1 MRYSECSGLRRYG
14 RKVFLLGPFRPVR
27 AADLGRHS
35 GVELSYEAAGA
46 EVTAPGQL
54 FEVAPITVGEVEYSA
69 FKNAPGTF
77 RDLFSLARG
86 YGDKTFLVYE
96 NERWTFSDV
105 MGQVD
110 ALASVLVGRYRV
122 SRGDRVAIG
131 MRNYPEW
138 VISFAAITSI
148 GAISVSLNA
157 WWVEDELDYALSDSG
172 ATVMIADE
180 ERIERSRDACKRL
193 NVSVIGVR
201 CSDSIETDRWD
212 ELVRVGAAMPDVSV
226 SPDDDATILYTSGT
240 TGRPKGAVSTNRA
253 VLQALMGFACRA
265 VVERTR
271 QQASEGESGSGGSSA
286 DLAEAAEQS
295 FILVVPLFHVTG
307 CVPVMLSCFAFGMK
321 LVMMH
326 RWDPERALE
335 LIETERITTFVGVPT
350 QSWDLLESPRFPEFD
365 TSSLR
370 SVGGGGAPAPPAL
383 VKRVAGSFSQGQP
396 NIGYGMTETNA
407 YGPGN
412 SGWDYVDHPT
422 STGRP
427 TPILA
432 ISIRD
437 PDGRPLP
444 TGGSGEIWLKSP
456 SLIRGYWGM
465 PEATS
470 EAFVDGWLRTGDI
483 GHMDAESF
491 LYIEDRLK
499 DMILRAG
506 ENVYSA
512 EVEAALYEHPAV
524 YEAAV
529 FGLPHPRLG
538 EEVAAVVVTKPGTK
552 AGPEELAGHVGR
564 RLASFKVPT
573 RIAVIDAPLPRNAA
587 GKVLKT
593 ELRDRFGGGAQQLT
607 NG

>member
-1 MRYSECSGLRRYG
+1 MSRM
-14 RKVFLLGPFRPVR
+14 
-27 AADLGRHS
+27 A
-35 GVELSYEAAGA
+35 LSYQEAG
-46 EVTAPGQL
+46 EQVTAPGQL
-54 FEVAPITVGEVEYSA
+54 FEVTPISIGKVEYKA
-69 FKNAPGTF
+69 FKNAPGSL

-96 NERWTFSDV
+96 NERWSFADV
-105 MGQVD
+105 MRHAD
-110 ALASVLVGRYRV
+110 ALGSLLVEKYGV
-122 SRGDRVAIG
+122 GKGDRVAIG

-138 VISFAAITSI
+138 VMAFAAITSI

-172 ATVMIADE
+172 AKVLIADA
-180 ERIERSRDACKRL
+180 ERVERTRDACKRL
-193 NVSVIGVR
+193 DVSVIGVR
-201 CSDSIETDRWD
+201 GEPFAGVDLWD
-212 ELVRVGAAMPDVSV
+212 EVLPLGAPLPDVAV
-226 SPDDDATILYTSGT
+226 GPEDDATILYTSGT

-265 VVERTR
+265 MVERAR
-271 QQASEGESGSGGSSA
+271 DQAAEGEASGEGASA
-286 DLAEAAEQS
+286 ADIAEAAEQS

-326 RWDPERALE
+326 RWDPDRALE
-335 LIETERITTFVGVPT
+335 LIERERVTTFVGVPT
-350 QSWDLLESPRFPEFD
+350 QSWDLLESPRFSEFD

-370 SVGGGGAPAPPAL
+370 AVGGGGAPAPPAL
-383 VKRVAGSFSQGQP
+383 VKRVAGSFSQGRP

-412 SGWDYVDHPT
+412 SGKDYIDHPT

-427 TPILA
+427 TPILE

-437 PDGRPLP
+437 PDGNPLP
-444 TGGSGEIWLKSP
+444 VGESGEIWLKSP
-456 SLIRGYWGM
+456 SLIRGYWAK
-465 PEATS
+465 PEETAAT
-470 EAFVDGWLRTGDI
+470 FVDGWLRTGDL

-506 ENVYSA
+506 ENVYCA
-512 EVEAALYEHPAV
+512 EVEAAVYEHPDV

-538 EEVAAVVVTKPGTK
+538 EEVAAIVVPK
-552 AGPEELAGHVGR
+552 AGSSLDAETIQAHVAE
-564 RLASFKVPT
+564 RLAPFKVPT
-573 RIAVIDAPLPRNAA
+573 RVAISPSSLPRNAA

-593 ELRDRFGGGAQQLT
+593 ELRGRFSSEGD
-607 NG
+607 